1 MSELVFHTMTH
12 GEKFVF
18 SSFKDRI
25 KSHIQLIFRK
35 NEVLLGYPEINA
47 VRIVALYETP
57 SNYLCSPGS

>member
-1 MSELVFHTMTH
+1 MTH

-57 SNYLCSPGS
+57 FNYLCSPGS